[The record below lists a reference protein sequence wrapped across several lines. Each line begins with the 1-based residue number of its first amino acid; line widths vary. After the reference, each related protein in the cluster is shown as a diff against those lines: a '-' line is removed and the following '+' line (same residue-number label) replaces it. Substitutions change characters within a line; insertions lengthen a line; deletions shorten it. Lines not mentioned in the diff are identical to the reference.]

1 MQLGWRSASAG
12 RMTNLI
18 FSSIRCSHG
27 RSRAHG
33 MNNCVNYEL
42 FSTCTGG
49 GKADTANGSLP
60 VEDAAP
66 EQFLAQVLG
75 WAEEYAASALPN

>member
-1 MQLGWRSASAG
+1 
-12 RMTNLI
+12 
-18 FSSIRCSHG
+18 
-27 RSRAHG
+27 